1 MDRKLSLVRCGALRL
16 PPGFRFH
23 PSDEELVVQYLKR
36 KVFCCPLPASIIPDI
51 DLRKHDPWNLP
62 GGCEGERYFFNLRKH
77 RYPNGKRSNRAASSG
92 YWKATG
98 KDKQIVAASGCNQ
111 VVGIKKVFIFYRG
124 KPPAGSPTD
133 WIMHEYRLAGSD
145 NTALIFPQRKNS
157 TRSMMVPNQEDWVLC
172 RIFKKRRATN
182 VVDEIERDRDEGKIR
197 SSAAGF
203 TDFMPQRDSD
213 QTPSSSSSPE
223 RSCVAEL
230 FEESTMSSSP

>member
-1 MDRKLSLVRCGALRL
+1 MDHKPSPVRYGALRLL

-36 KVFCCPLPASIIPDI
+36 KVFSCPLPAFFIPDI

-62 GGCEGERYFFNLRKH
+62 GHFGYRSAQMMAPPNTRAGACQGERYFFNLRKS

-98 KDKQIVAASGCNQ
+98 KDKQIVASGCNQ
-111 VVGIKKVFIFYRG
+111 VVGIKKVLIFYRG
-124 KPPAGSPTD
+124 KPPAGSRTD

-145 NTALIFPQRKNS
+145 NPALIFPQRKNS
-157 TRSMMVPNQEDWVLC
+157 THGVMVPNQDWVLC
-172 RIFKKRRATN
+172 RIFKKRTTTN
-182 VVDEIERDRDEGKIR
+182 MVDEIEQDRDEGKIR

-203 TDFMPQRDSD
+203 VDFMQQR
-213 QTPSSSSSPE
+213 E
-223 RSCVAEL
+223 
-230 FEESTMSSSP
+230 

>member
-1 MDRKLSLVRCGALRL
+1 MRRVRSNHLKWGVAHTLRSRKHDMDRKLSLVRCGALRL

-77 RYPNGKRSNRAASSG
+77 RYPYGKRSNRAASSG

-111 VVGIKKVFIFYRG
+111 VVGIKK
-124 KPPAGSPTD
+124 
-133 WIMHEYRLAGSD
+133 
-145 NTALIFPQRKNS
+145 
-157 TRSMMVPNQEDWVLC
+157 SMMVPNQEDWVLC